1 MTDFSDRPSSS
12 SLDSSNSDLDP
23 ALVEP
28 HSKIKATSPDVDQ
41 PDNLDP
47 SAEPINSDIKVT
59 LASEDVAIAT
69 LDETPQ
75 DPASQDLEVSD
86 DMASNSQSPNS
97 ENFVATEQDNDS
109 ATNSEKLSDSE
120 TAYDPLATANID
132 TANIDNDRPSAVS
145 TAAVTAT
152 NNPHQPSHKIIEDP
166 LTDSVKKSAD
176 TSLKAQTDAQADTQS
191 TDTSDVDTDEAQ
203 ETREELLESY
213 KQFVAEQQNNRK
225 IDYAQVRVNIEANA
239 LPSKMYFLMNAL
251 SAIIA
256 SYGLVANS
264 VAVVI
269 GAMLVAM
276 MLGPITGVALAIID
290 YRMPLLRKSLFTVA
304 AGGALVVSIG
314 FIVGLMHYGQPLT
327 NEILSRTQPTSMDL
341 MIALAGGTAG
351 AYAMISPHLSVAV
364 VGVAVATALVPPLA
378 ASGILFANGEMSL
391 GFGALLLAITNIIAI
406 QFTNAMVLWFAGF
419 RRLVDDDYKS
429 SASFTFFRRNAV
441 TLTMLIG
448 LGIYLSFNLKSIAK
462 QQKFE
467 TNVKAAINDHFIDK
481 GNVLTNTQFEKKPDY
496 QIIRAVVRGET
507 DPSPY
512 DVQQIEAAIMKDIH
526 ENFPKYQP
534 VKLQLRYLPVQVI
547 ESNPMTTEKL
557 DETDAAILTN

>member
-1 MTDFSDRPSSS
+1 
-12 SLDSSNSDLDP
+12 
-23 ALVEP
+23 
-28 HSKIKATSPDVDQ
+28 
-41 PDNLDP
+41 
-47 SAEPINSDIKVT
+47 
-59 LASEDVAIAT
+59 
-69 LDETPQ
+69 
-75 DPASQDLEVSD
+75 
-86 DMASNSQSPNS
+86 
-97 ENFVATEQDNDS
+97 
-109 ATNSEKLSDSE
+109 
-120 TAYDPLATANID
+120 
-132 TANIDNDRPSAVS
+132 
-145 TAAVTAT
+145 
-152 NNPHQPSHKIIEDP
+152 
-166 LTDSVKKSAD
+166 
-176 TSLKAQTDAQADTQS
+176 
-191 TDTSDVDTDEAQ
+191 
-203 ETREELLESY
+203 
-213 KQFVAEQQNNRK
+213 
-225 IDYAQVRVNIEANA
+225 
-239 LPSKMYFLMNAL
+239 
-251 SAIIA
+251 
-256 SYGLVANS
+256 
-264 VAVVI
+264 
-269 GAMLVAM
+269 
-276 MLGPITGVALAIID
+276 
-290 YRMPLLRKSLFTVA
+290 
-304 AGGALVVSIG
+304 
-314 FIVGLMHYGQPLT
+314 
-327 NEILSRTQPTSMDL
+327 MDL